1 MEEKIMMKKGL
12 ILVLAIFAAIALV
25 GCGKTADEKE
35 VLKVAVA
42 LTGARTDG
50 GWNQSAYEGL
60 VRIEKELGAEIS
72 FNENTQA
79 ADYEKILREYAK
91 AGNNV
96 VIGHGFQFSDGAL
109 KVGEEFPD
117 VTFIVT
123 STNVTNNKNVG
134 SLNNN
139 YLQAGFLKGAL
150 AAYMTKTN
158 VVGGIGGADI
168 PPIQNDMKGYVAGA
182 KYVNPDIKVVTAITG
197 DGTDAN
203 KAKEQAL
210 TFVGQGADILMANAN
225 AASRGVHL
233 AAEEKGIYSLASIA
247 AEYDTFNKGLIACS
261 IADMAKA
268 IFQAVESIDQGTY
281 EAKFQL
287 MGIKEGIVDLTYSP
301 TLKSKISAEI
311 LDKVADLRAKL
322 LSGEIDVTKLV
333 Q

>member
-1 MEEKIMMKKGL
+1 MEEKIMKKGL

-25 GCGKTADEKE
+25 GCGKAAEEKE
-35 VLKVAVA
+35 TLKVAVA
-42 LTGARTDG
+42 LTGAKTDG

-60 VRIEKELGAEIS
+60 LKIEKELGAEIS

-91 AGNNV
+91 DNDV

-150 AAYMTKTN
+150 AALMTKTD

-182 KYVNPDIKVVTAITG
+182 KYINPNIKVVTAITG

-233 AAEEKGIYSLASIA
+233 AAEEKGIFSLASIA

-261 IADMAKA
+261 IADMATA
-268 IFQAVESIDQGTY
+268 IFKAVESIDQGTY

-301 TLKSKISAEI
+301 TLKSKISADI
-311 LDKVADLRAKL
+311 LDKVADIRAKL

>member
-1 MEEKIMMKKGL
+1 MMKKGL
-12 ILVLAIFAAIALV
+12 ILVLAVFAAIALV
-25 GCGKTADEKE
+25 GCGNTAEEEKE
-35 VLKVAVA
+35 TLKVAVA
-42 LTGARTDG
+42 LTGSRTDG
-50 GWNQSAYEGL
+50 GWNETAYKGL
-60 VRIEKELGAEIS
+60 VKIEEELGAEIS

-91 AGNNV
+91 AGNDV

-117 VTFIVT
+117 VIFIVT
-123 STNVTNNKNVG
+123 SSNVTNNKNVG
-134 SLNNN
+134 SLNND

-150 AAYMTKTN
+150 AALMTKTN
-158 VVGGIGGADI
+158 IVGGIGGADI

-182 KYVNPDIKVVTAITG
+182 KYINPNIKVVTAITG
-197 DGTDAN
+197 NGTDAN
-203 KAKEQAL
+203 MAKEQAL

-233 AAEEKGIYSLASIA
+233 AAQEKGIFSLASIA
-247 AEYDTFNKGLIACS
+247 AEFETFNKGLIAVGL
-261 IADMAKA
+261 ADMTTA
-268 IFQAVESIDQGTY
+268 IFKAVESIDEGTY

-287 MGIKEGIVDLTYSP
+287 MGVKDGIVDLAYSP
-301 TLKSKISAEI
+301 TLKSQIPADVLS
-311 LDKVADLRAKL
+311 KVADLRAKL